1 MNNSAPSLKEVL
13 RTPLQQAM
21 VLLWCYGLFRLS
33 ERLLT
38 GTVGSSWSLAALLA
52 ALASLLLAGHFGL
65 FRAMALPM
73 VLGLGAVLMFLTQ
86 RGIDDPVLLG
96 TIAGG
101 GALLCWIATC
111 YLLRQPLIQ
120 RLAHLL
126 HFVGKGARTRMEQGV
141 HLCALSI
148 ALIVVALS
156 VMSYLDGLLLHGK
169 TRVEWLLPLLMAMA
183 LFGIAGRY
191 YSNRWHSYLGLGTL
205 VCAAL
210 MFFAWVWLPRHSDAL
225 GSMLWSPIL
234 GLALV
239 ILALVFWVI
248 AALLDRQG
256 KQPLA
261 QSLYRKPLREVAV
274 ILALAA
280 IGLNLYAWF
289 HPWIGAT
296 TDAIWVLLLAGVA
309 LLLANHALDRV
320 WCSFLGILLM
330 TLALSGLD
338 RLWLNG
344 DESLRPALLLALLA
358 LGQSA
363 LADRLRH
370 SFALQ
375 PLYEQPLYVVATL
388 AYSGAVVIL
397 ACLARPGDILLPWV
411 LAVLCL
417 GLFPLLRPLKQA
429 FRWRGLGLALLLSGL
444 LMSWVD
450 ILDMASWRWSL
461 LMAWGYA
468 LWLLGN
474 FLLPRCNQR
483 WSDWA
488 VDVMAW
494 PWLGLLFV
502 LWGWSEDPL
511 TLTRFAI
518 VSLYLFLLIRN
529 CAWVGLPWLA
539 VGMLLAT
546 VLVWSAWWP
555 LVSIYWF
562 ELPTP
567 PGSLWTLFISL
578 NLVLLLAPGW
588 RRYGPGLAAR
598 WSWQRHDLDIPLAL
612 LPFALLLAGLVMLTG
627 MVIYGL
633 LVGGSAPSFILIA
646 LLVLSL
652 VHGFLVW
659 PGSIQAHALL
669 FALTLSVL
677 AVIMPSSS
685 GAGLALVSA
694 LWTIALLLA
703 KRFWPWTER
712 TEKLQ
717 QALRSWLWM
726 MPLLVA
732 LLWLLHL
739 AQVVWVLVGGTGV
752 LPDGMEMSAAVAA
765 ILVLVALAIRQAR
778 RHPTQYRWV
787 YLCAVLLGGIG
798 VYLRLLHLGLTP
810 PGPVDTAVLI
820 AAAYGIFLVQ
830 RYSRSAPLYHI
841 ALILPLLALL
851 TLPLQLA
858 SIHAGSA
865 LLAIAVLYLL
875 MRQSTANPIPLY
887 LGVLALNA
895 GMYLWIPLWAQRF
908 GLFQLYAI
916 PAAVTVLVLLHLH
929 RRELRPSVL
938 NGARLGALS
947 ILYASAGLDIFLR
960 PELSL
965 FALALGL
972 SIVGIVLGIALRIRI
987 FLYTGVAFMVLTVL
1001 GQLFQF
1007 YPEQRLG
1014 RALLLISLG
1023 VVITLGMVGFSIKRE
1038 AILQRVRVFR
1048 ADLDQWQWVH
1058 AYSVSMVISGWFLRK
1073 YSIILC
1079 SRYSANWSR

>member
-1 MNNSAPSLKEVL
+1 MSETAPSLKQVL

-38 GTVGSSWSLAALLA
+38 GTMSESWSLAAFMG
-52 ALASLLLAGHFGL
+52 ALASLLLAGHFHL
-65 FRAMALPM
+65 FRAMTVSM
-73 VLGLGAVLMFLTQ
+73 VLGLGAVLIFLTQ
-86 RGIDDPVLLG
+86 RGVNDPVLLG

-111 YLLRQPLIQ
+111 WLLRQPLIR

-126 HFVGKGARTRMEQGV
+126 HFVGKGARARIEQGV

-148 ALIVVALS
+148 ALIVVILS
-156 VMSYLDGLLLHGK
+156 VMSYLDGLLLHGEI
-169 TRVEWLLPLLMAMA
+169 RVEWLLPLLMAIA
-183 LFGIAGRY
+183 LFGITGRY
-191 YSNRWHSYLGLGTL
+191 YHNRWHSYLFLWAL

-225 GSMLWSPIL
+225 GAMLWSPIL

-239 ILALVFWVI
+239 ILALLFWGI

-256 KQPLA
+256 KQEFKY
-261 QSLYRKPLREVAV
+261 SLYRKPLREVAV
-274 ILALAA
+274 ILALVATS
-280 IGLNLYAWF
+280 LHLYAWF
-289 HPWIGAT
+289 HPWIGVTA
-296 TDAIWVLLLAGVA
+296 DALWVLLLASVV
-309 LLLANHALDRV
+309 LLLANHALERV

-338 RLWLNG
+338 QLWLHG
-344 DESLRPALLLALLA
+344 DGSLRPALLLALWA

-370 SFALQ
+370 SSQLQ
-375 PLYEQPLYVVATL
+375 PLYEQPLYAVATL
-388 AYSGAVVIL
+388 AYSGALVISVW
-397 ACLARPGDILLPWV
+397 LARSGEVLLPWV

-417 GLFPLLRPLKQA
+417 GLFPLLRPLKWD
-429 FRWRGLGLALLLSGL
+429 FRWRGIGLALLLSGL
-444 LMSWVD
+444 LISCLD
-450 ILDMASWRWSL
+450 ILDMDIWLWPL
-461 LMAWGYA
+461 LMAWGYV
-468 LWLLGN
+468 LWMIGN
-474 FLLPRCNQR
+474 FLLPRFNQR

-488 VDVMAW
+488 VDGMIW
-494 PWLGLLFV
+494 PWMGLLWV
-502 LWGWSEDPL
+502 LWGWGEESL
-511 TLTRFAI
+511 TFASFAM

-539 VGMLLAT
+539 MGTLLAT

-555 LVSIYWF
+555 VLSIYGVQ
-562 ELPTP
+562 LPVP

-578 NLVLLLAPGW
+578 NLIFLLVPSW

-598 WSWQRHDLDIPLAL
+598 WGWQRHDLDIPLAL
-612 LPFALLLAGLVMLTG
+612 LPFALLLAGLVMLAG
-627 MVIYGL
+627 MMIYGL
-633 LVGGSAPSFILIA
+633 LIGGAGPSFILIV

-652 VHGFLVW
+652 AHSFLVW
-659 PGSIQAHALL
+659 SGSVQAHALL
-669 FALTLSVL
+669 FALTLTVL
-677 AVIMPSSS
+677 AVIMPTSS
-685 GAGLALVSA
+685 GAWLALLSA
-694 LWTIALLLA
+694 LWSIALLMA

-712 TEKLQ
+712 TKQLK
-717 QALRSWLWM
+717 QALRLWVCI
-726 MPLLVA
+726 MPLVVG

-739 AQVVWVLVGGTGV
+739 AQVCWVLAGGVGV
-752 LPDGMEMSAAVAA
+752 LPNGLEMAAAVAA

-778 RHPTQYRWV
+778 RQPTQYRWI
-787 YLCAVLLGGIG
+787 YLCAVLLSGIG
-798 VYLRLLHLGLTP
+798 VYLRLLNLGLTAS
-810 PGPVDTAVLI
+810 GPMDTVVLI
-820 AAAYGIFLVQ
+820 VAAYGVFFVQ

-858 SIHAGSA
+858 SVHAGSA

-929 RRELRPSVL
+929 RRELRPGVL

-947 ILYASAGLDIFLR
+947 ILYASVGLDVFLR

-972 SIVGIVLGIALRIRI
+972 SIVSIVLGIALRIRI
-987 FLYTGVAFMVLTVL
+987 FLYTGVAFMMLNVL

-1048 ADLDQWQWVH
+1048 ADLEQWE
-1058 AYSVSMVISGWFLRK
+1058 
-1073 YSIILC
+1073 
-1079 SRYSANWSR
+1079 